1 MVTNCNSQG
10 MKKSKKR
17 LNRTQ
22 LTESH
27 APLKLGSVHISQK
40 KKKNNKMHLKS
51 KCHWDK
57 YFYEQ
62 LKNGASETFRFF

>member
-1 MVTNCNSQG
+1 MVTNCNLQE

-22 LTESH
+22 LTEIH

-40 KKKNNKMHLKS
+40 KKKKK
-51 KCHWDK
+51 
-57 YFYEQ
+57 
-62 LKNGASETFRFF
+62 KNASEK